1 MLNDI
6 FAASMSGHYE
16 TSSDGAVV
24 ERGTWSYRG
33 FGSAEIE
40 LKAGAERPGDAL
52 RFAVEI
58 HSAERQI
65 DRFTISSRDQATGQQ
80 QIAMKAS
87 IAGHLITVDY
97 TDAAGTHNGSLS
109 FPDETIHLG
118 PSPIWFIHLMLVD
131 VIPTDRV
138 ITTPFIRYG
147 LDPDSISSGF
157 FRVSRAGLDVR
168 MELIDDTG
176 AVESVVEILLADDGC
191 PQKITAGGTTTE
203 VVRLAT
209 ALGA

>member
-16 TSSDGAVV
+16 TSSGGAII

-40 LKAGAERPGDAL
+40 MKAGAERPADAL
-52 RFAVEI
+52 RFAVEL

-65 DRFTISSRDQATGQQ
+65 DRFTIATRDQATDQQ
-80 QIAMKAS
+80 KIAIKAS
-87 IAGHLITVDY
+87 IAGHLLTVDFS
-97 TDAAGTHNGSLS
+97 DPSGTHNGTLS

-131 VIPTDRV
+131 LIPTDRV

-147 LDPDSISSGF
+147 LDSNSIGSGF
-157 FRVSRAGLDVR
+157 YRVSRAGLDVR
-168 MELIDDTG
+168 MELIDETG
-176 AVESVVEILLADDGC
+176 TVESVVEILLAEDGC
-191 PQKITAGGTTTE
+191 PKKIMDGETTTE

-209 ALGA
+209 ALSA